1 MHKKTSS
8 KRSSARRSVRN
19 SDDDSLRAPSPTEL
33 YNYAHNQKGFV
44 GPFSRKAAA
53 AVHDEMVRASKS
65 GLRRDVVDVLA
76 HMSEVIYGYRAD
88 IETVSSGRGSIA
100 IYINRGDTWA
110 TTLVFDV
117 RARRFYIGAWGD
129 IVEDEDREDY

>member
-1 MHKKTSS
+1 MHKKTSN

-19 SDDDSLRAPSPTEL
+19 SDDDSLRAPSSKEL
-33 YNYAHNQKGFV
+33 YDYAHKQRNFI

-53 AVHDEMVRASKS
+53 EVRDEMVRASKS

-76 HMSEVIYGYRAD
+76 RMSEVISGYRAS
-88 IETVSSGRGSIA
+88 IETVSSGSGSIA
-100 IYINRGDTWA
+100 IYISRGDTWA

-129 IVEDEDREDY
+129 LVEDEDGEDY